1 MLWGEDLTIESLQS
15 IESYTRKEIEDKPSG
30 FNSHTSTKLRIFRKA
45 AERQRF
51 VAFLFLCKGEY
62 SMNSILNDYS
72 TITELELNKR
82 ISYYEHTD
90 FSTDTIELLVPDTVS
105 YVRKIFNCLRWAT
118 QNREIIEDVCK
129 QIVETRTSR
138 KQLTQSIGY
147 KVGSSILD
155 GRAFAQQNIHQY
167 CRYIAEINDCLCQ
180 IVNIVFDT
188 GFRQW
193 DRFDASQ
200 ILSHTNVKK
209 HSIICKLC
217 RQFYSLIELHKRFDN
232 FDKHN
237 LILWGHEKLTPEC
250 LSNVEYYFNMDGQ
263 QYKMSEFINELHE
276 HHIKVSIIELLDNI
290 FALANPRNQPTRKYA
305 HMLFDI
311 LVSQNGLPIYT
322 ERYVARGNLMQL
334 KINTYSDSSALKVK
348 SVSYYHD
355 ESPVSPKIYLARLD
369 QEMID
374 GDILQINRATL
385 DVNSFEVFQNGK
397 LIGKYKC
404 QNKEDKIT
412 EYFHFKE
419 FVFVPVQ

>member
-1 MLWGEDLTIESLQS
+1 MGEDLTIESLQS
-15 IESYTRKEIEDKPSG
+15 IEGYTIKEIEDKPSG

-45 AERQRF
+45 AEQQRF
-51 VAFLFLCKGEY
+51 VAFPFLCKGEH
-62 SMNSILNDYS
+62 SVNSILNDYS
-72 TITELELNKR
+72 TITEIELNKR

-129 QIVETRTSR
+129 QIVETRISR
-138 KQLTQSIGY
+138 KQLVQSVGY
-147 KVGSSILD
+147 KVGNSILD

-180 IVNIVFDT
+180 ILNIVFCV
-188 GFRQW
+188 GYRQW
-193 DRFDASQ
+193 ERFDADQ
-200 ILSHTNVKK
+200 ILSHANIKK
-209 HSIICKLC
+209 HSNICKLC
-217 RQFYSLIELHKRFDN
+217 KQFYSLIKLHKRFDN

-237 LILWGHEKLTPEC
+237 LILWGHEKLTLEC
-250 LSNVEYYFNMDGQ
+250 INNVEYYFNMDSQ

-276 HHIKVSIIELLDNI
+276 HRIKVSIIELLDNI
-290 FALANPRNQPTRKYA
+290 FSLATPSNQPARKYA
-305 HMLFDI
+305 HVLFDI
-311 LVSQNGLPIYT
+311 LVAKNGPPIYT
-322 ERYVARGNLMQL
+322 ERYMAQDNLIQL
-334 KINTYSDSSALKVK
+334 KIDTYSDNNCLKAK

-355 ESPVSPKIYLARLD
+355 ESPISSKIYLARLD

-385 DVNSFEVFQNGK
+385 DVNSFEVFQNVR
-397 LIGKYKC
+397 LIGKYEC

-419 FVFVPVQ
+419 FVFIPV